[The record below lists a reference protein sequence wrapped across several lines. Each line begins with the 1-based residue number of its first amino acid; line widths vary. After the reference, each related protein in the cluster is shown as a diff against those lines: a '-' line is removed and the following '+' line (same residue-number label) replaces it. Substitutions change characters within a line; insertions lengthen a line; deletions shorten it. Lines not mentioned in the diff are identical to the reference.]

1 MGGARIIGVGVPARK
16 VCARRESIDLSKIRE
31 FSTKNP
37 FASYRVEKHGRRA
50 PSGAER
56 FGGQTMFIDAS
67 TSLEAAGRLKIAVV
81 GTGISGLSAAWLLSQ
96 KHDVT
101 VFEAEGRA
109 GGHSHTVDT
118 SSKAGAVAVDTGFI
132 VYNEATYPNLT
143 ALFAHLGTPTKPS
156 EMSFA
161 VSLDGGDLEYSGSD
175 IAGIFAQKSNVLNL
189 RFWSMLRDIMR
200 FYRDAPRDIAKLG
213 LATLGEYLDQKGYGE
228 AFREDHLYPMAAAV
242 WSLPAKKVADYP
254 AAAFVSFFQNHGL
267 LRIVDRPFWRTVD
280 GGARV
285 YVEALCAPFRERLR
299 LGTPVRAIRRELGG
313 VFIRSANGA
322 EERFDQ
328 VVIGA
333 HADQALAMLSDP
345 TSEERRILG
354 AFRYSRNE
362 VVLHEDAGLMPRR
375 RKVWSS
381 WNYTARRGDISAPV
395 SVTYWMNRLQTI
407 SHETPRFVTL
417 NPIVEPRAELTIQRQ
432 ICEHPIF
439 NAEAVAAQGQLWSLQ
454 GRRGAWFC
462 GAYFGSG
469 FHEDGLQAGLAVA
482 EALGSV
488 RRPWRVAN
496 ESGRIRLG
504 APARESRGALA
515 S

>member
-1 MGGARIIGVGVPARK
+1 
-16 VCARRESIDLSKIRE
+16 
-31 FSTKNP
+31 
-37 FASYRVEKHGRRA
+37 
-50 PSGAER
+50 
-56 FGGQTMFIDAS
+56 MFVDAS
-67 TSLEAAGRLKIAVV
+67 TSLEPAGRLNIAVV

-101 VFEAEGRA
+101 VFEAEGRP

-118 SSKAGAVAVDTGFI
+118 CSKAGSVAVDTGFI

-143 ALFAHLGTPTKPS
+143 ALFAHLGTPTKAS
-156 EMSFA
+156 EMSFS
-161 VSLDGGDLEYSGSD
+161 VSIDDGDLEYSGAD

-189 RFWSMLRDIMR
+189 RFWSMLRDILR
-200 FYRDAPRDIAKLG
+200 FYRNAPRDVAKLG
-213 LATLGEYLDQKGYGE
+213 LTTLGQYLDQNGYGE
-228 AFREDHLYPMAAAV
+228 AFRQDHLYPMAAAV
-242 WSLPAKKVADYP
+242 WSLPAKRVADYP
-254 AAAFVSFFQNHGL
+254 AAAFVGFCQNHGL
-267 LRIVDRPFWRTVD
+267 LKIADRPLWRTVD
-280 GGARV
+280 GGART
-285 YVEALCAPFRERLR
+285 YVDALCAPFRDRLR
-299 LGTPVRAIRRELGG
+299 LGAPVRSIRRELGG
-313 VFIRSANGA
+313 VFIRSEAG
-322 EERFDQ
+322 EEKFDQ

-345 TSEERRILG
+345 TPDEQRILG

-362 VVLHEDAGLMPRR
+362 AVLHEDVSLMPRR

-381 WNYTARRGDISAPV
+381 WNYAARRADPSAPV
-395 SVTYWMNRLQTI
+395 SVTYWMNRLQGI
-407 SHETPRFVTL
+407 PNGTPRFVTL
-417 NPIVEPRAELTIQRQ
+417 NPIVEPRAGLTIQRQ

-439 NAEAVAAQGQLWSLQ
+439 NAEAVAAQDQLWSLQ

-496 ESGRIRLG
+496 ESGRIKLER
-504 APARESRGALA
+504 PARESTGALA